1 MAPAAAPV
9 PATPAGPVQYIS
21 VPLAGI
27 TMGWPEPIRQ
37 ALAGLNAPDATLNL
51 PADETEQALKRGR
64 VVFPWK
70 RLKPLVRPPLKTA
83 LAPALDDVQLELPLP
98 AIAPLFMAQ
107 RKPVPGQRK
116 YAVGDDIPDIFKGR
130 GLVAAHVPATAPAAE
145 PKTAPPLPP
154 PAERPAPA
162 PIAMPAPIA
171 ATVPALAPAA
181 TPTPTPVVAS
191 PAPAALEPQDMG
203 EAFGQP
209 GRKNWTPA
217 EIVQRTATL
226 KGVAGAVI
234 AMQDG
239 LLIAGQLPPELN
251 GETIAAFLPQ
261 MFSRMMQYSKE
272 LRFPETDNIT
282 FVLEHV
288 PLRIYR
294 TGSVYFAVLGRIHES
309 LPEQPLRLIASHL
322 GPQSK

>member
-1 MAPAAAPV
+1 
-9 PATPAGPVQYIS
+9 
-21 VPLAGI
+21 
-27 TMGWPEPIRQ
+27 MGWPEPIRQ

-51 PADETEQALKRGR
+51 PAEETEQALKRGR

-98 AIAPLFMAQ
+98 TIAPLFMAQ
-107 RKPVPGQRK
+107 RKPVAGQRK
-116 YAVGDDIPDIFKGR
+116 YAVADDIPDVFKGR
-130 GLVAAHVPATAPAAE
+130 SLAVDYAPATAPTVE
-145 PKTAPPLPP
+145 PRIAPSLPP
-154 PAERPAPA
+154 PAKSPAPA
-162 PIAMPAPIA
+162 PVPMPAPIA
-171 ATVPALAPAA
+171 STPVSSPLAAPVPALAPAA
-181 TPTPTPVVAS
+181 G
-191 PAPAALEPQDMG
+191 PAPAPPPALAPPAPVAAEPQDIG
-203 EAFGQP
+203 ELFGQP

-217 EIVQRTATL
+217 EIVQRTAVL

-234 AMQDG
+234 TMQDG
-239 LLIAGQLPPELN
+239 LLIAGQLPPGLN

-261 MFSRMMQYSKE
+261 MYSRMMQYSKE
-272 LRFPETDNIT
+272 LKFAETDNIT

-309 LPEQPLRLIASHL
+309 LPENPLRLIASHL